1 MNATSAPDWY
11 TPEQIRFGEDRCAVV
26 VTDAGEDPGLLPAV
40 LGIERGPVIV
50 VCGGADSLT
59 GAARAKAALMLGP
72 AVSSAAAVAG
82 AAVVDGGTSSGV
94 MELTGQA
101 RARRPDAMPVL
112 LGVAPAGVVTY
123 PGGPDG
129 DGVPLQPDHSHFV
142 LADAG
147 EWGGETGLLIAVA
160 AALAGGGSPVMVLA
174 GGGQVATA
182 EVLAAVRRGWP
193 VFVISGTGGLA
204 DTLLQLWLP
213 RHAPGRSRARRLL
226 SGHISSAA
234 PFPVI
239 ADQDLREIIGTG
251 RLHPVAGEDP
261 GQLARALAW
270 ELQDEPVLK
279 SAWQDFAT
287 YDQMAARLRKVFTRF
302 QGSILALGVLAT
314 LLALVYN
321 ETHDRFLHWLVVA
334 APITVSVLIAVAAR
348 HAAGQRWV
356 LLRGAAE
363 AIKVEIYKYRTSAS
377 PYNGLPGRAHRPARR
392 QVLADRIGAVQ
403 ARLMQTEVSS
413 DQLKPYAGPLPPR
426 MDGLGRDDDGLSPL
440 DAERYLSIRL
450 RDQLAYYRSRVHSLS
465 RRRSLL
471 QLLAITA
478 GGAGTLLAA
487 AGQDIWVGLTGGI
500 AAASLAY
507 LGYLQVDNTIVT
519 FNQSAAKLADLE
531 LRWQALSPAKR
542 DEPAAFDD
550 LVTSAED
557 VLATELTGWVQ
568 QMNDAMAE
576 LKNRQDAAAKKAAS
590 APADGQEATA
600 EPGR

>member
-11 TPEQIRFGEDRCAVV
+11 TPEQIRFGEDRCAIV
-26 VTDAGEDPGLLPAV
+26 VTDAGEDPGVLPAV
-40 LGIERGPVIV
+40 LGIEGGPVIV

-59 GAARAKAALMLGP
+59 GAAQAKAALMLGP
-72 AVSSAAAVAG
+72 AVSAAAAVAG
-82 AAVVDGGTSSGV
+82 AAVVDGGTASGV

-101 RARRPDAMPVL
+101 RRRRPDSMPVL
-112 LGVAPAGVVTY
+112 LGVAPAGLVTY

-129 DGVPLQPDHSHFV
+129 DRVPLQPDHSHFV

-160 AALAGGGSPVMVLA
+160 AALAGGGTPVTVLA

-182 EVLAAVRRGWP
+182 EVLAAVRRRWP

-213 RHAPGRSRARRLL
+213 RHAQRRSWARRLL
-226 SGHISSAA
+226 AGRADPAAA
-234 PFPVI
+234 PLPAI
-239 ADQDLREIIGTG
+239 QDPDLREMIGAG
-251 RLHPVAGEDP
+251 DLRPVASEDP
-261 GQLARALAW
+261 GQLARELAW

-314 LLALVYN
+314 LLALVYD

-334 APITVSVLIAVAAR
+334 APITVSVLIAVAGR

-363 AIKVEIYKYRTSAS
+363 AIKVEIYRYRTSAS
-377 PYNGLPGRAHRPARR
+377 PYNGQAGRAHRPARR

-413 DQLKPYAGPLPPR
+413 NQLTPYAGPLPPR
-426 MDGLGRDDDGLSPL
+426 MYGLGRDDDGLSPL
-440 DAERYLSIRL
+440 GAERYLSIRL
-450 RDQLAYYRSRVHSLS
+450 RDQLAYYRGRVRSLS
-465 RRRSLL
+465 RRRSRL
-471 QLLAITA
+471 QLLAITVGA
-478 GGAGTLLAA
+478 AGTLLAA

-531 LRWQALSPAKR
+531 LRWQALSPAQR

-576 LKNRQDAAAKKAAS
+576 LKNRQEAAAKNAS
-590 APADGQEATA
+590 APGREHEATA
-600 EPGR
+600 EPRR